1 MRAFWRF
8 PDGSYNQLKNLKAYH
23 EGGIVGQNDN
33 LLTRTFRKLMDLKPN
48 EQIVKALKGELMIP
62 PLKIPNF
69 ISNIQSLSP
78 TLANP
83 SGNVA
88 NYYLT
93 INIDQF
99 TGTKKEADNL
109 SVTIINNLKKMGRI

>member
-1 MRAFWRF
+1 
-8 PDGSYNQLKNLKAYH
+8 
-23 EGGIVGQNDN
+23 
-33 LLTRTFRKLMDLKPN
+33 MDLKPN

-69 ISNIQSLSP
+69 ISNIQALSP
-78 TLANP
+78 TLATP

-109 SVTIINNLKKMGRI
+109 SATIINNLKKMGRI